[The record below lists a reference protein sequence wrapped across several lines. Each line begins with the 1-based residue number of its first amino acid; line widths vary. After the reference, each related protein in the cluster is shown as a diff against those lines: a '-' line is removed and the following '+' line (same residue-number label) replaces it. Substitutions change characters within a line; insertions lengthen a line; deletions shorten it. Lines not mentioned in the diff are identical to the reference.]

1 MATPEF
7 VTALREKIGH
17 APLWLAGASA
27 VVLDGDR
34 ILLIR
39 RSDNGQWTPIT
50 GIIDP
55 GEEPAVT
62 LVREAREEANVDIE
76 VEHLTSTWVTA
87 PIVYDKGDR
96 AQYLDL
102 TFRCRYLGGDP
113 RPVDGE
119 ASEVAW
125 FPLDGMPPMRPEM
138 TARVRRAIENEGS
151 AYFSREP
158 LEWSRTDQNP

>member
-1 MATPEF
+1 MPIPDF
-7 VTALREKIGH
+7 VAALREKIGT
-17 APLWLAGASA
+17 APLWLSGASA
-27 VVLDGDR
+27 VVVDGDR

-39 RSDNGQWTPIT
+39 RADTGAWTPIT

-76 VEHLTSTWVTA
+76 VERLTSTWVTG
-87 PIVYDKGDR
+87 PVVYENGDQAR
-96 AQYLDL
+96 YLDL
-102 TFRCRYLGGDP
+102 TFRCRYLGGEP

-125 FPLDGMPPMRPEM
+125 FPLDGMPPMGAEM
-138 TARVRRAIENEGS
+138 TARVRYALQNEGP
-151 AYFSREP
+151 AFFTREP
-158 LEWSRTDQNP
+158 LDW